1 MSESERRRIVLCIGP
16 KCHARGDVD
25 AFYERL
31 RACLGYPNP
40 LSRAPLKWEAA
51 NCLDQ
56 CDHGPNLVLHPAGHW
71 WHHLDDA
78 QLEAFIAQ
86 EIEGG

>member
-1 MSESERRRIVLCIGP
+1 MSEPQRRRIVLCIGT
-16 KCHARGDVD
+16 KCRANGDVD

-31 RACLGYPNP
+31 RGLLGYPNP

-56 CDHGPNLVLHPAGHW
+56 CEHGPNLVLHPAECW
-71 WHHLDDA
+71 WNHLDEA
-78 QLEAFIAQ
+78 RLEAFIAQ
-86 EIEGG
+86 EIEGA